1 MSIIDAIKSSVL
13 GEFSSTLTIPSLLLS
28 LLIAFGIAVF
38 IIFIY
43 KKTYSGVIYS
53 KSFSLS
59 IILLSM
65 ITAIIIKTINS
76 NLALSLGMVGAL
88 SIVRFRTAIKEPLDT
103 VFMFWAIAA
112 GIMVGAGLYIPSII
126 ASGTLG
132 VFFFLAYSYI
142 FKPTNKYLLILKYD
156 IKAGSKV
163 EQKVKALLKSKLRTK
178 MVFDDQVEATYEID
192 LKEDLSGDIVH
203 KFAKIKGVNNA
214 SLVNYQNDFGE

>member
-1 MSIIDAIKSSVL
+1 MSFVDAIKSSVL
-13 GEFSSTLTIPSLLLS
+13 GEFSGTLTIPALLLA
-28 LLIAFGIAVF
+28 LLVSFGIAVF

-59 IILLSM
+59 LILLSM

-103 VFMFWAIAA
+103 IFMFWAIAV
-112 GIMVGAGLYIPSII
+112 GIMVGAGLYVPSII
-126 ASGTLG
+126 ASGALG
-132 VFFFLAYSYI
+132 LLFFLAFSYI
-142 FKPTNKYLLILKYD
+142 FKPTSRYLLIIKYD
-156 IKAGSKV
+156 IKIAYKV
-163 EQKVKALLKSKLRTK
+163 EQKLKELDKIKLRTK
-178 MVFDDQVEATYEID
+178 TVFDDKVEVTYEID
-192 LKEDLSGDIVH
+192 LKDDLRGDLVH
-203 KFAKIKGVNNA
+203 KFSNIKGVNNA

>member
-1 MSIIDAIKSSVL
+1 MSFIDAIKSSVL
-13 GEFSSTLTIPSLLLS
+13 GEFSGTLTIPSLLLS
-28 LLIAFGIAVF
+28 LAISFAIAVF

-103 VFMFWAIAA
+103 IFMFWAIAV
-112 GIMVGAGLYIPSII
+112 GIMVGAGLYIPSIV
-126 ASGTLG
+126 ASVALG
-132 VFFFLAYSYI
+132 LLFFLAFSYI
-142 FKPTNKYLLILKYD
+142 FKPTNRYLLILKYD
-156 IKAGSKV
+156 AKISNKIEQRIKELPKN
-163 EQKVKALLKSKLRTK
+163 KLRTK
-178 MVFDDQVEATYEID
+178 TIFDDQIEATYEVD
-192 LKEDLSGDIVH
+192 LKDDLTGDLVH
-203 KFAKIKGVNNA
+203 KFANLKGVNNA

>member
-1 MSIIDAIKSSVL
+1 MSFIDAIKSSVL
-13 GEFSSTLTIPSLLLS
+13 GEFSGALTIPSLLLS
-28 LLIAFGIAVF
+28 LAISFTIAVF

-103 VFMFWAIAA
+103 IFMFWAIAV
-112 GIMVGAGLYIPSII
+112 GIMVGAGLYVPSII
-126 ASGTLG
+126 ASVALG
-132 VFFFLAYSYI
+132 LLFFLAFSYI
-142 FKPTNKYLLILKYD
+142 FKPTSRYLLILKYD
-156 IKAGSKV
+156 AKISNKI
-163 EQKVKALLKSKLRTK
+163 EQKIKEIAKTKLRTK
-178 MVFDDQVEATYEID
+178 TIFDDQIEATYEVD
-192 LKEDLSGDIVH
+192 LKDDLTGDLVH
-203 KFAKIKGVNNA
+203 KFANLKGVNNA